1 MTSRKI
7 HSQVKIAIY
16 SELSIAV
23 PFLSCQKIMAGQNE
37 SFFKSP
43 FLARPT
49 KVMCHQNLKIS
60 NGDLVRDCHVSLLLI
75 GLATIEIIPIL

>member
-37 SFFKSP
+37 SFF
-43 FLARPT
+43 
-49 KVMCHQNLKIS
+49 
-60 NGDLVRDCHVSLLLI
+60 
-75 GLATIEIIPIL
+75 